1 MRVKDGGEIAHI
13 CELIRPM
20 QMLQQMCIVSE
31 RKKFYNVLVKVEIT
45 ENDTIASNIER
56 V

>member
-20 QMLQQMCIVSE
+20 QMLQQMCIVNE
-31 RKKFYNVLVKVEIT
+31 RKIFKFLLVKEEIT
-45 ENDTIASNIER
+45 ETETIASNIER
-56 V
+56 F